1 MFKKNKLVP
10 KSDVAVKVLMYAFLS
25 VLAFLCIVP
34 FLYVIG
40 SSFQTQSDIT
50 ANGYK
55 IIPTEPT
62 LDTYKMI
69 LESPKRLIDAYA
81 VTIGITVVGTIGG
94 LWIMSTYAYVISRK
108 SYRYRKILSLLIFFT
123 MLFSGGLIPSYI
135 LMTRWLGL
143 KDSYLA
149 LILPLLCSAWN
160 ILLMKGFFQSIPE
173 SLIEAAKIDGASEL
187 GIFARIVVPISKPA
201 FATIGL
207 FLLLGYWN
215 SWYQSLLYIETPS
228 KVTLQYMLMTI
239 MNNIELLNSAEAQQ
253 YGMALQGYEAPTL
266 GARMAMCVL
275 AVGPIVFVFLFFQKY
290 FVSGLTVGSVKG

>member
-1 MFKKNKLVP
+1 MKQRNGIIS
-10 KSDVAVKVLMYAFLS
+10 KSDMALKFLMHIFLG
-25 VLAFLCIVP
+25 VLALLCIIP

-40 SSFQTQSDIT
+40 SSFQTQSDIM

-55 IIPTEPT
+55 IIPTNAT

-69 LESPKRLIDAYA
+69 LESPKRLIDAYT
-81 VTIGITVVGTIGG
+81 VTILTTIVGTIGG
-94 LWIMSTYAYVISRK
+94 LWIMSTYAYVISRRN
-108 SYRYRKILSLLIFFT
+108 YRYRKVLSFLIFFT
-123 MLFSGGLIPSYI
+123 MLFSGGLVPNYI

-149 LILPLLCSAWN
+149 LILPLMCSAWN
-160 ILLMKGFFQSIPE
+160 ILLMKGFFQDIPE

-187 GIFARIVVPISKPA
+187 KIFVRIVCPISKPA

-253 YGMALQGYEAPTL
+253 YGMAVQGATAPTL